1 MYSHAVARLWFCSKL
16 RYMEPL
22 NEAMKSLRE
31 NIPDKCFLRCS
42 GPERGFC
49 DLLDLTNH
57 KAAEQST
64 LKKDFFI
71 FNRILNN
78 NSNVGDG
85 QIATVSKRNDGFKS
99 QRTRPE
105 W

>member
-1 MYSHAVARLWFCSKL
+1 
-16 RYMEPL
+16 MEPL

-64 LKKDFFI
+64 LKRDFFI
-71 FNRILNN
+71 SNRILK
-78 NSNVGDG
+78 NSNKGDR
-85 QIATVSKRNDGFKS
+85 QIATVSKRNDGF
-99 QRTRPE
+99 
-105 W
+105 

>member
-1 MYSHAVARLWFCSKL
+1 MLFTLFRA
-16 RYMEPL
+16 
-22 NEAMKSLRE
+22 
-31 NIPDKCFLRCS
+31 
-42 GPERGFC
+42 RGFC
-49 DLLDLTNH
+49 DLLDLINH

-64 LKKDFFI
+64 LKKKKDFVFI
-71 FNRILNN
+71 FKRILNN
-78 NSNVGDG
+78 NLNEGNG